1 MSNKLFQ
8 PIIYDKLIE
17 DEYENYEETLILSF
31 IGLAL
36 FLISVLILIFYIKKI
51 ILIKSKPFIFIL
63 VHSITNL
70 IEIHINK
77 KELFIYKC
85 LFSFAS
91 YLFQFHQIISEINKM
106 LMGKQI
112 FKSDKDYSIKRLKY
126 YEIIIPI
133 IFFPYAI
140 IFQGTEFINFCQY
153 LSIIVILLCFYE
165 YVKNK
170 LDQVIKYI
178 NEINKDNIEIAYM
191 EPEELDKIYI
201 MSRYLWVTSFI
212 LILLFYITKFF
223 DILLRKIKNIHYV
236 VSLVLLCLKETLSF
250 ILFIG
255 LISIV
260 ILLNKSYD
268 KGQIIQ
274 TEDDESLNM
283 KKCGNKLEIELD
295 DINIERDNKNNDY
308 NSIEKAN
315 NIEDNTIE
323 IDNLDIK
330 NGKDDNTNKNEEEKL
345 DEEDENLNI
354 NKIKE
359 TDKLK

>member
-1 MSNKLFQ
+1 
-8 PIIYDKLIE
+8 
-17 DEYENYEETLILSF
+17 
-31 IGLAL
+31 
-36 FLISVLILIFYIKKI
+36 
-51 ILIKSKPFIFIL
+51 
-63 VHSITNL
+63 
-70 IEIHINK
+70 
-77 KELFIYKC
+77 
-85 LFSFAS
+85 
-91 YLFQFHQIISEINKM
+91 
-106 LMGKQI
+106 
-112 FKSDKDYSIKRLKY
+112 
-126 YEIIIPI
+126 
-133 IFFPYAI
+133 
-140 IFQGTEFINFCQY
+140 
-153 LSIIVILLCFYE
+153 
-165 YVKNK
+165 
-170 LDQVIKYI
+170 
-178 NEINKDNIEIAYM
+178 
-191 EPEELDKIYI
+191 

-274 TEDDESLNM
+274 TEDDENLNM
-283 KKCGNKLEIELD
+283 KKCGNKLELELD
-295 DINIERDNKNNDY
+295 DINMERDNKSNDY
-308 NSIEKAN
+308 NSIEKTN

>member
-1 MSNKLFQ
+1 
-8 PIIYDKLIE
+8 
-17 DEYENYEETLILSF
+17 
-31 IGLAL
+31 
-36 FLISVLILIFYIKKI
+36 
-51 ILIKSKPFIFIL
+51 
-63 VHSITNL
+63 
-70 IEIHINK
+70 
-77 KELFIYKC
+77 
-85 LFSFAS
+85 
-91 YLFQFHQIISEINKM
+91 
-106 LMGKQI
+106 MGKQI

-274 TEDDESLNM
+274 TEDDENLNM

-295 DINIERDNKNNDY
+295 DINMERDNKSNDY
-308 NSIEKAN
+308 NSIEKTN

-330 NGKDDNTNKNEEEKL
+330 NVKDDNTNKNEEEKL

>member
-36 FLISVLILIFYIKKI
+36 FLISVLILIFYKKKI

-212 LILLFYITKFF
+212 LILLFYF
-223 DILLRKIKNIHYV
+223 IKKNKKYT
-236 VSLVLLCLKETLSF
+236 LCSIISF
-250 ILFIG
+250 IMFKRNFIVH
-255 LISIV
+255 SF
-260 ILLNKSYD
+260 YW
-268 KGQIIQ
+268 
-274 TEDDESLNM
+274 
-283 KKCGNKLEIELD
+283 
-295 DINIERDNKNNDY
+295 
-308 NSIEKAN
+308 
-315 NIEDNTIE
+315 
-323 IDNLDIK
+323 
-330 NGKDDNTNKNEEEKL
+330 
-345 DEEDENLNI
+345 LNI
-354 NKIKE
+354 NSNFIK
-359 TDKLK
+359 